1 MAKTSR
7 HGVPAE
13 DSATINVV
21 VPKTLKERVRGV
33 ADLSCISV
41 SDAVRGYIVEG
52 VQRDESKIGKADT
65 AHDEH
70 LA

>member
-7 HGVPAE
+7 HGIPAE
-13 DSATINVV
+13 DSTTINVV
-21 VPKTLKERVRGV
+21 VPKTLKRRVRRV
-33 ADLSCISV
+33 ADLSHVSV

-52 VQRDESKIGKADT
+52 VQKDEDKIREAGP

-70 LA
+70 TA